1 MLLLRSIL
9 FMLWFLGMT
18 MVLAIIG
25 LPLLAGPRRGAV
37 GLGRI
42 WSKAT
47 LWGLKVFAGTHM
59 RVTGAVPKGPVLV
72 AAKHMS
78 MWDTLALHLAL
89 GDPGIVLK
97 RELLSIPFYGWY
109 LGKAAAIPIERSAA
123 ARALRQMRETAE
135 KVLREDRPV
144 LIFPEGTR
152 RGPGAAPTY
161 KPGVAGLYTML
172 DVACVPVALDSG
184 LYWQGFWKRPGTI
197 TLAFLETI
205 PPGLPRREFMP
216 LLEER
221 IEKATAAL
229 VAAAS

>member
-1 MLLLRSIL
+1 MLLLRSSL

-18 MVLAIIG
+18 LVLAVMG
-25 LPLLAGPRRGAV
+25 LPLLAGPRPGTVR
-37 GLGRI
+37 LGRL

-47 LWGLKVFAGTHM
+47 LWGLRVFAGTHM
-59 RVTGAVPKGPVLV
+59 RITGPIPRGPVLV

-89 GDPGIVLK
+89 EDPGIVLK

-109 LGKAAAIPIERSAA
+109 LGKAAAIPIERTGA
-123 ARALRQMRETAE
+123 ARALRQMREAAQ
-135 KVLREDRPV
+135 KVLREGRPV

-152 RGPGAAPTY
+152 RKPGAPPTY

-172 DVACVPVALDSG
+172 EVACVPVALDSG

-205 PPGLPRREFMP
+205 PSGLARREFMP
-216 LLEER
+216 LLEKR
-221 IEKATAAL
+221 IEEATAKL
-229 VAAAS
+229 IAAAP